1 MTALQMQIGFHDF
14 TNFVPDGAGQ
24 SSKAMQT
31 KFVPSKNWTKNI
43 VFFLSIICC
52 KAITLSI
59 FDVSKTIPNLSDSAE
74 RSQISQH
81 WYQ

>member
-1 MTALQMQIGFHDF
+1 MNALQMQMGFHDF
-14 TNFVPDGAGQ
+14 TNVAPDRVGQ

-59 FDVSKTIPNLSDSAE
+59 KSVMIDAWRPVNSKWFSVWTNF
-74 RSQISQH
+74 
-81 WYQ
+81 